1 MRHATLLGGTAIAM
15 FASILLVP
23 ALAQRNATPSTPG
36 PSAAFNPATLPEQEI
51 GQKFTVK
58 AEDLPPPKTGP
69 VVSSRSLI
77 IPYQD
82 QRPRVPDGF
91 TATVFATGLE
101 HPRRLLVLPNGDVI
115 LAEQSKGHL
124 TLLRDD
130 DGDGK
135 ADWI

>member
-58 AEDLPPPKTGP
+58 AKTCRHRRRDRWCQVARSLSHTKIKGREYRTDLLRR
-69 VVSSRSLI
+69 SSRPGSSI
-77 IPYQD
+77 
-82 QRPRVPDGF
+82 R
-91 TATVFATGLE
+91 AAC
-101 HPRRLLVLPNGDVI
+101 
-115 LAEQSKGHL
+115 
-124 TLLRDD
+124 
-130 DGDGK
+130 
-135 ADWI
+135 